1 MPAKKQSAANLKAIR
16 WDQDDWTMLATIA
29 KRVGVSRSAFVKRA
43 AMREAGLVLA
53 GAAPHYAGGP
63 TVAPHNG
70 GAKTFSNAKQATKRV
85 TEERGAVSPLPA
97 APAKAS
103 RRPAD
108 ERAKPKPK
116 AG

>member
-1 MPAKKQSAANLKAIR
+1 MAAKKQSAANLKAIR
-16 WDQDDWTMLATIA
+16 WDQEDWAMLATIA

-63 TVAPHNG
+63 TVTPHNG
-70 GAKTFSNAKQATKRV
+70 GAKTFSGAKQRQKRR
-85 TEERGAVSPLPA
+85 TESGGAVSPPPE

-103 RRPAD
+103 RRPGD
-108 ERAKPKPK
+108 ERTKRTPK
-116 AG
+116 AS